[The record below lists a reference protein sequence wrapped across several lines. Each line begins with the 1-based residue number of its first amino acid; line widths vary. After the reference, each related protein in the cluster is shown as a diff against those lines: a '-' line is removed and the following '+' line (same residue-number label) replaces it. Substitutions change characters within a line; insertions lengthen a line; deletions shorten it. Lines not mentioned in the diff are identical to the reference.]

1 MTTITLAKIGKNTT
15 VNFAV
20 DELCKY
26 LKMMDKTVLIDR
38 RVYDE
43 YDASANGV
51 IWVGL
56 TPMVK
61 YQKLDDEI
69 MIDVKAGAGVI
80 TAANERA
87 VLIAAYRFLRELG
100 CRWIRPGDDGEII
113 PEKKLEKAEV
123 NVSVREMPSNRY
135 RGIVIEGASHYEH
148 IYNMINWMPKVSLN
162 AYYFQFY
169 AGDAFLHLWY
179 MHKYNPFI
187 APEEYTFE
195 EALHTKTCIFDDLA
209 KRGIIGVGPGHGFC
223 LFPFGI
229 YEIHAEPDDPRIND
243 DFISCMAEI
252 DGKRGLFKD
261 KVNFTHLCYSNP
273 AVRKRMIDGA
283 IKYCL
288 EHPTIELLRFGLA
301 DGMNNHCECEQ
312 CRKMR
317 PSDWLMMLL
326 NELDE
331 ALSANGL
338 ETKVG
343 FSAYVDTLW
352 PPEHI
357 KVNNP
362 DRFVFNLS
370 PSSRTYSK
378 PLYEVDVD
386 PATVTLPPYERNKLN
401 MPRDV
406 ETLVALYWQWK
417 KWLGTKSTIFDY
429 QMMWDHFLDP
439 GYATCAKILHADAT
453 GLNKLD
459 FIGYF
464 SCQEQR
470 AAFPTCLPVYA
481 LAAGLWDKNSKF
493 EDISSD
499 YYAAAFGEDGA
510 AVEAYL
516 QKISDLFDPVFMRN
530 ENPEAH
536 RTAPARMDAIDA
548 LVDEFKASH
557 IDVSKDKNASWKYLW
572 YHADYCKHY
581 TELIRAYIT
590 GDEALIEEKT
600 KAFTHYH
607 FSIEPE
613 THTVLDNFQFDE
625 VYQRW
630 IKRVFANKPTNE
642 VDF

>member
-1 MTTITLAKIGKNTT
+1 MTTITLAKIGTHPT
-15 VNFAV
+15 VNYAV
-20 DELCKY
+20 DELARY
-26 LKMMDKTVLIDR
+26 LKMIDR
-38 RVYDE
+38 RLLIDQRTYDK
-43 YDASANGV
+43 YDADIKNV

-56 TPMVK
+56 TPLVE
-61 YQKLDDEI
+61 YQSLDDEI
-69 MIDVKAGAGVI
+69 LIGVKDGAGVI
-80 TAANERA
+80 SGANERA

-100 CRWIRPGDDGEII
+100 CRWIRPGEDGEVI
-113 PEKKLEKAEV
+113 PEMPLTKESF
-123 NVSVREMPSNRY
+123 NVSVKEFPSNRY

-148 IYNMINWMPKVSLN
+148 VYNMINWMPKVSLN

-169 AGDAFLHLWY
+169 AGDAFLKLWY
-179 MHKYNPFI
+179 QHKYNPYLES
-187 APEEYTFE
+187 EEYTFD
-195 EALHTKTCIFDDLA
+195 EALHTKKVIFDDLE

-229 YEIHAEPDDPRIND
+229 NEIHAEPDDPRINE

-261 KVNFTHLCYSNP
+261 KVNFTHLCYSKP
-273 AVRKRMIDGA
+273 DVRKRMIDGA
-283 IKYCL
+283 IKYCK

-301 DGMNNHCECEQ
+301 DGMNNHCECEE
-312 CRKMR
+312 CVKMR
-317 PSDWLMMLL
+317 PSDWFMMIL

-331 ALSANGL
+331 RLTEEGMDV
-338 ETKVG
+338 KVG

-352 PPEHI
+352 PPE
-357 KVNNP
+357 KVRLKNP

-378 PLYEVDVD
+378 PLYEVDVA
-386 PATVTLPPYERNKLN
+386 PGTVELPPYVRNKLS

-429 QMMWDHFLDP
+429 QMMWDHYLDP
-439 GYATCAKILHADAT
+439 GYAICAKILHADAI
-453 GLNKLD
+453 GLDKLD

-493 EDISSD
+493 EDVSRD
-499 YYAAAFGEDGA
+499 YYTAAFGEDGE

-516 QKISDLFDPVFMRN
+516 LKISELFDPVFMRN
-530 ENPEAH
+530 EKPEAH
-536 RTAPARMDAIDA
+536 KTASARMDAIDA

-557 IDVSKDKNASWKYLW
+557 IEPNKDVNASWKYLW
-572 YHADYCKHY
+572 YHTDYCKHY
-581 TELIRAYIT
+581 TALIRAYIS
-590 GDEALIEEKT
+590 GDEANIETQT
-600 KAFTHYH
+600 KAFTAYH

-613 THTVLDNFQFDE
+613 THTVLDNFYFDE

-630 IKRVFANKPTNE
+630 IKRVFANKPTTE